1 MKDDLKSALPDANSL
16 PAPVMTPREIVSEL
30 DRYIVGQ
37 RDAKRAV
44 AIALRN
50 RWRRQLVPDDL
61 RDEIAPKNI
70 IMIGPTGVG
79 KTEISRRLAK
89 LAQAPFIKVEAS
101 KFTEVGYVGRDVE
114 SIIRDLTDLA
124 VNMVKEEEKQ
134 KVEIRAREVAEERVL
149 DLLLPASAG
158 EADGEPVD
166 AARLQGTREKLKK
179 MLRDGKMDDRFVDVE
194 MTQSAMPMIEVL
206 TPQGMEGMEFNLKEM
221 FSNLMPKKTKKK
233 TVKIPEALEI
243 LTQEE
248 AGKLVDMDK
257 VTGEAVRRVEQSG
270 IVFLDEIDKIAGRD
284 SMQGPDVSRQGVQRD
299 LLPIVEGSTVNTKYG
314 MVKTDHILFVASGAF
329 HIAKPSDLI
338 PEFQGRFP
346 IRVELSSLSKEDFV
360 RILTEPKNA
369 LIKQYEALLET
380 EGVHLKFAADAIE
393 EIALIASNVNEQM
406 ENIGARR
413 LHTILER
420 LLDEV
425 SFSAPEM
432 HGQDVAIDAN
442 YVRER
447 LEPILEERRFVALHP
462 LTSRTA
468 HGRLYRQGGSVDG
481 SAALFSALLRQ
492 DFRHQIRRPCDG
504 ERGAQGELRA
514 GHRAAQVRRHQSRWW
529 CTAAGRRSTL
539 CSTKWA
545 SRAVTCAACA
555 SPIRKLWTSSKWF
568 WSARSTKK
576 SST

>member
-1 MKDDLKSALPDANSL
+1 
-16 PAPVMTPREIVSEL
+16 
-30 DRYIVGQ
+30 
-37 RDAKRAV
+37 
-44 AIALRN
+44 
-50 RWRRQLVPDDL
+50 VPDDL
-61 RDEIAPKNI
+61 REEIAPKNI

-134 KVEIRAREVAEERVL
+134 KVEIKAHEVAEERVL
-149 DLLLPASAG
+149 DLLLPAGPGGIDGDSIDSAR
-158 EADGEPVD
+158 V
-166 AARLQGTREKLKK
+166 QGTREKLKK
-179 MLRDGKMDDRFVDVE
+179 MLREGKMDDRFVDIE
-194 MTQSAMPMIEVL
+194 ITQSAMPMIEVL

-270 IVFLDEIDKIAGRD
+270 IVFLDEIDKIAGRE
-284 SMQGPDVSRQGVQRD
+284 SAHGPDVSREGVQRD

-329 HIAKPSDLI
+329 HTAKPSDLI

-346 IRVELSSLSKEDFV
+346 IRVELSSLGKEDFV
-360 RILTEPKNA
+360 RILTEPRNA
-369 LIKQYEALLET
+369 LLKQYEALLDT
-380 EGVHLKFAADAIE
+380 EGVHLTFGSDAIE
-393 EIALIASNVNEQM
+393 EIARIASDVNERT

-420 LLDEV
+420 LLDDV
-425 SFSAPEM
+425 SFAAPEM
-432 HGQDVAIDAN
+432 NGKEVAIDAN
-442 YVRER
+442 YVRDR
-447 LEPILEERRFVALHP
+447 LLPILQNEDL
-462 LTSRTA
+462 SRYI
-468 HGRLYRQGGSVDG
+468 L
-481 SAALFSALLRQ
+481 
-492 DFRHQIRRPCDG
+492 
-504 ERGAQGELRA
+504 
-514 GHRAAQVRRHQSRWW
+514 
-529 CTAAGRRSTL
+529 
-539 CSTKWA
+539 
-545 SRAVTCAACA
+545 
-555 SPIRKLWTSSKWF
+555 
-568 WSARSTKK
+568 
-576 SST
+576 